1 MRLTSHDFQT
11 AAHQAQ
17 GLRHD
22 LDNAT
27 RSAEKL
33 HKDHIANTFL
43 FTSKVLD
50 QYKRMSD
57 AHAEVLHGMLRDFS
71 VTSALNG
78 NDPTALAQEA
88 MTLITKGFANQSGR
102 SGNFI
107 NETAAAYAEIMRLVV
122 QYGTDSFVGAQS
134 VSRSATDTA
143 SLQPQSLQNAWMAP
157 FMSAFQNA
165 ANMMTANMGS
175 LATLQPASNNAANVA
190 DIKPATGGK
199 SAK

>member
-1 MRLTSHDFQT
+1 MISTTQ
-11 AAHQAQ
+11 
-17 GLRHD
+17 
-22 LDNAT
+22 LD
-27 RSAEKL
+27 ELKKL

-71 VTSALNG
+71 MTSALNG

-88 MTLITKGFANQSGR
+88 MSLITRNFANQSNR

-107 NETAAAYAEIMRLVV
+107 SETAAAYAEIMRLVV

-134 VSRSATDTA
+134 VSRSATDSA
-143 SLQPQSLQNAWMAP
+143 SLQPQNLQNAWMAP
-157 FMSAFQNA
+157 FMNAFQNA
-165 ANMMTANMGS
+165 ASMMTAGMGS
-175 LATLQPASNNAANVA
+175 LTALQPASNSAANVA
-190 DIKPATGGK
+190 DIKPVTSGK

>member
-1 MRLTSHDFQT
+1 MISTTQ
-11 AAHQAQ
+11 
-17 GLRHD
+17 
-22 LDNAT
+22 LD
-27 RSAEKL
+27 ELKKL
-33 HKDHIANTFL
+33 HKDHISNTFL

-88 MTLITKGFANQSGR
+88 MSLITRNFANHSSR
-102 SGNFI
+102 SGSFI

-134 VSRSATDTA
+134 IGRSVTDGA
-143 SLQPQSLQNAWMAP
+143 LLQPQNLQNAWMAP

-165 ANMMTANMGS
+165 ANMMNASMGS
-175 LATLQPASNNAANVA
+175 LATLQSSSNNAANVA

>member
-1 MRLTSHDFQT
+1 MISTIQLEE
-11 AAHQAQ
+11 
-17 GLRHD
+17 LK
-22 LDNAT
+22 
-27 RSAEKL
+27 KL

-57 AHAEVLHGMLRDFS
+57 AHAEVLHSMLRDFS
-71 VTSALNG
+71 VVSALNG
-78 NDPTALAQEA
+78 NDPMALAQEA
-88 MTLITKGFANQSGR
+88 MSLITKSFANQSNR

-122 QYGTDSFVGAQS
+122 QYGTDSFIGAQS
-134 VSRSATDTA
+134 VSRSATDGA
-143 SLQPQSLQNAWMAP
+143 ALQPQNLQNAWIAP

-165 ANMMTANMGS
+165 ASMMTAGMGS
-175 LATLQPASNNAANVA
+175 FAAMQPASNTSANVA
-190 DIKPATGGK
+190 EIKPATGGK